1 MIGIGGARSVG
12 FGKDRVRSLPD
23 AIAKVLSMH
32 YGFALNGKVED
43 KPLTNGHSDN
53 GLSNGHSNGNTPQTE
68 EAKPEIVTM
77 QQLAIDGKSAAVLD
91 TSTSLYDLCPE
102 CGGGSLAYE
111 EGCKKCY
118 ACGYSEC

>member
-1 MIGIGGARSVG
+1 
-12 FGKDRVRSLPD
+12 
-23 AIAKVLSMH
+23 MH

-53 GLSNGHSNGNTPQTE
+53 GLSNGHSNGNTPQIKE
-68 EAKPEIVTM
+68 EKPEVVTM

-102 CGGGSLAYE
+102 CE
-111 EGCKKCY
+111 EAAGL
-118 ACGYSEC
+118 

>member
-1 MIGIGGARSVG
+1 M
-12 FGKDRVRSLPD
+12 
-23 AIAKVLSMH
+23 AKVLSMH

-43 KPLTNGHSDN
+43 KPLV
-53 GLSNGHSNGNTPQTE
+53 NGHSNGHAAHVNGDGNV
-68 EAKPEIVTM
+68 PEVKKQEPEVVAM
-77 QQLAIDGKSAAVLD
+77 QQLAIDEGVSAGLD

-111 EGCKKCY
+111 EGCRKCY

>member
-1 MIGIGGARSVG
+1 M
-12 FGKDRVRSLPD
+12 SL
-23 AIAKVLSMH
+23 H

-43 KPLTNGHSDN
+43 KPLAKD
-53 GLSNGHSNGNTPQTE
+53 LINGHSNGHVSKVAEPQP
-68 EAKPEIVTM
+68 ARQSNAQAFAGGAEIVKM
-77 QQLAIDGKSAAVLD
+77 QQLAIDGGAGAALD